1 MVMPTASPIFKLL
14 SKRSPDIDGDDGDR
28 VLSARADE
36 DVREVEEIGVEVEEV
51 NSVDVGFPILAAAS
65 ENTAKLVLQ
74 QRVFSAAD
82 SQQ

>member
-1 MVMPTASPIFKLL
+1 MASPIFKPL
-14 SKRSPDIDGDDGDR
+14 SELCPNVDGDDGDD

-36 DVREVEEIGVEVEEV
+36 DVGNVEEVGVEVEEV
-51 NSVDVGFPILAAAS
+51 DGVEVGFPTLAAAS

>member
-1 MVMPTASPIFKLL
+1 MVMPTASPIFERLF
-14 SKRSPDIDGDDGDR
+14 KRSPDIDDDDGAG
-28 VLSARADE
+28 VVSARADGGVE
-36 DVREVEEIGVEVEEV
+36 EVEETGVEVEEV
-51 NSVDVGFPILAAAS
+51 NSVDVGFPTLAAPS